1 MLERE
6 GASWSLIPSSNT
18 FPSSTRRLRWA
29 PSSPHSTHCCVCWGC
44 SLPCLPPSPALL
56 SRLCILFTESPS
68 FLSLSFPRTCITV
81 ENAQMLAP
89 VPELSLSHTHWVPGA
104 QSLSAAGI
112 IPDHAQQLLLTH
124 SSVSSCFDWPS
135 SRSPNCK
142 NLRIQQF
149 SSFHQAPA
157 KYLAGELM
165 WLPEACRG
173 SYLGSWRTLFRSGVT
188 VAMWLC
194 HECVP

>member
-1 MLERE
+1 M
-6 GASWSLIPSSNT
+6 PSSNT
-18 FPSSTRRLRWA
+18 FLLPPPAFAQLLRLHTTRSAMCVGAALCPACLRLPRSSVDCGF
-29 PSSPHSTHCCVCWGC
+29 SSLS
-44 SLPCLPPSPALL
+44 PCLS
-56 SRLCILFTESPS
+56 SLCHFPGLV
-68 FLSLSFPRTCITV
+68 SLSV
-81 ENAQMLAP
+81 ENAQTLAP

-149 SSFHQAPA
+149 SSCHQAPA

-165 WLPEACRG
+165 WLSEACRG